1 MRPFNLYLGPFLMN
15 KDHLFLF
22 EFLFKLHVLNIVYH
36 SQMPN
41 S

>member
-1 MRPFNLYLGPFLMN
+1 MN

-22 EFLFKLHVLNIVYH
+22 EFLFKLHVLNIICR